1 MKRDLI
7 IALLAILLVAG
18 LTFALDRTIPDK
30 PLTPSQ
36 PFEAKAAG
44 TGKAAVKEGK
54 VVMRV
59 NGEPVTE
66 AEFNAFAQSVPEE
79 QRAFLASN
87 PQGKRMLANEIVKL
101 KMLEQEAARLG
112 VQADPDVKTQI
123 EMTNAQIMAT
133 RALEKIVK
141 PKLEAYVR
149 AEFEKEK
156 KDTINLRHIVV
167 AYSGGQIPARDGS
180 ARPPEQ
186 AMQKARAIVSRLRGG
201 GADFAELA
209 RAESDDQQSSVNGG
223 SLGAVNR
230 AMLPPEIASVIAKLQ
245 PGQVSEPVRTPLG
258 VHIFRTDA
266 PSLDEMRP
274 ALMRRAQQQVVMET
288 IEALQ
293 KQAKVDFDPVFFP
306 PAPQTPAAPPQPR
319 GTLPATQ

>member
-1 MKRDLI
+1 MKKDLP
-7 IALLAILLVAG
+7 IALLAILLVAAV
-18 LTFALDRTIPDK
+18 TFALDRTFPDK
-30 PLTPSQ
+30 PLTPSH
-36 PFEAKAAG
+36 PFEARAAG
-44 TGKAAVKEGK
+44 AGPAAVKEGK

-66 AEFNAFAQSVPEE
+66 AEVNAFAQSVPEE
-79 QRAFLASN
+79 QRAFLSSN

-101 KMLEQEAARLG
+101 KMLEQEARRLG
-112 VQADPDVKTQI
+112 VSGEPEVQTQL
-123 EMTNAQIMAT
+123 EMTSAQIMAS

-149 AEFEKEK
+149 AEFEKER
-156 KDTINLRHIVV
+156 KDSINLRHIVV

-180 ARPPEQ
+180 ARPPAQ
-186 AMQKARAIVSRLRGG
+186 AEQKARAIASRLRGG

-209 RAESDDQQSSVNGG
+209 RAESDDQQTAMNGG

-230 AMLPPEIASVIAKLQ
+230 AMLPPEIATVIAKLQ
-245 PGQVSEPVRTPLG
+245 PGQISDPVRTPLG
-258 VHIFRTDA
+258 YHIFRTDA
-266 PSLDEMRP
+266 PSLEEMRP

-293 KQAKVDFDPVFFP
+293 KQAKVDFDPGFFP
-306 PAPQTPAAPPQPR
+306 PAPQSPAPPRR

>member
-1 MKRDLI
+1 MKKDLV
-7 IALLAILLVAG
+7 IALLVVLLVAG
-18 LTFALDRTIPDK
+18 LTFALDRVRPDL

-36 PFEAKAAG
+36 PFEAAAPG
-44 TGKAAVKEGK
+44 VAKTSVKEGK

-66 AEFNAFAQSVPEE
+66 SEFNAFAQSVPEE

-101 KMLEQEAARLG
+101 KMLEQEASRLG
-112 VQADPDVKTQI
+112 VQADPEVKTQI
-123 EMTNAQIMAT
+123 DMTNAQIMAT

-149 AEFEKEK
+149 AEFEKER

-167 AYSGGQIPARDGS
+167 AYAGGQIPARDGS
-180 ARPPEQ
+180 ARPPAQ
-186 AMQKARAIVSRLRGG
+186 ALLKATEIAKRLRGG
-201 GADFAELA
+201 GADFATLA
-209 RAESDDQQSSVNGG
+209 RAESDDQQSAPNGG

-230 AMLPPEIASVIAKLQ
+230 AQLPPEIASVIAKLQ
-245 PGQVSEPVRTPLG
+245 PGQVSDPVRTPLG
-258 VHIFRTDA
+258 VHIFRSDA

-288 IEALQ
+288 MEALQ
-293 KQAKVDFDPVFFP
+293 KQAKVDLDPGFFP
-306 PAPQTPAAPPQPR
+306 PAQPSPAPPQR

>member
-1 MKRDLI
+1 MKKDLV

-18 LTFALDRTIPDK
+18 VAFALDRVRPDL

-44 TGKAAVKEGK
+44 VGKAAEKEGK

-59 NGEPVTE
+59 NGEAVTE
-66 AEFNAFAQSVPEE
+66 GEFNAFAQSVPEE

-101 KMLEQEAARLG
+101 KMLEQEATRLG
-112 VQADPDVKTQI
+112 VSADPDVKTQL
-123 EMTNAQIMAT
+123 EMTRAQIMAT
-133 RALEKIVK
+133 RALEQIVK

-149 AEFEKEK
+149 AEFEKER

-167 AYSGGQIPARDGS
+167 AYTGGQIPARDGS
-180 ARPPEQ
+180 ARPPAQ
-186 AMQKARAIVSRLRGG
+186 AMQKAQAIATRLRGG
-201 GADFAELA
+201 GADFAALA
-209 RAESDDQQSSVNGG
+209 RSESDDQQSAPNGG

-230 AMLPPEIASVIAKLQ
+230 SMLPPEIASVIAKLQ
-245 PGQVSEPVRTPLG
+245 PGQISEPVQTPLG
-258 VHIFRTDA
+258 VHIFRSDA

-288 IEALQ
+288 MEALQ
-293 KQAKVDFDPVFFP
+293 KQAKVDLDPGFFP
-306 PAPQTPAAPPQPR
+306 PAPQSPSPPQR

>member
-1 MKRDLI
+1 MKRDLT

-18 LTFALDRTIPDK
+18 LTFALERVRPDL

-44 TGKAAVKEGK
+44 VGKVAAKEGK
-54 VVMRV
+54 VVMHV

-66 AEFNAFAQSVPEE
+66 SEFNAFAQSVPEE

-101 KMLEQEAARLG
+101 KMLEQEARRLG
-112 VQADPDVKTQI
+112 VSADPEVQTQI
-123 EMTNAQIMAT
+123 DMTNAQIVAT

-149 AEFEKEK
+149 AEFDKER
-156 KDTINLRHIVV
+156 KDTINLRHIVI
-167 AYSGGQIPARDGS
+167 AHAGGQVPARDGS
-180 ARPPEQ
+180 TRPPEQ
-186 AMQKARAIVSRLRGG
+186 ALQKAQAIAARLRGG

-209 RAESDDQQSSVNGG
+209 RAESDDQQSAANGG
-223 SLGAVNR
+223 SLGPVNR
-230 AMLPPEIASVIAKLQ
+230 AMLPPEIGSVIAKLQ
-245 PGQVSEPVRTPLG
+245 PGQVSDPVRTPLG
-258 VHIFRTDA
+258 VHIFRVDA
-266 PSLDEMRP
+266 PSLEEMRP

-288 IEALQ
+288 MEALQ
-293 KQAKVDFDPVFFP
+293 KQAKVDLDPGFFP
-306 PAPQTPAAPPQPR
+306 PAPQSPAQPQR
-319 GTLPATQ
+319 GTLPGTQ

>member
-1 MKRDLI
+1 MKKDFV
-7 IALLAILLVAG
+7 IALLAILLVTAV
-18 LTFALDRTIPDK
+18 TFALDRTIPDK

-44 TGKAAVKEGK
+44 AGKAAVKEGK

-66 AEFNAFAQSVPEE
+66 GEFNTFAQSVPEE

-87 PQGKRMLANEIVKL
+87 PQGKRMLANEIVKM
-101 KMLEQEAARLG
+101 KMLEQEARRLG
-112 VQADPDVKTQI
+112 VSGDPDVKTQI
-123 EMTNAQIMAT
+123 EMTSAQIMAM

-149 AEFEKEK
+149 AEFEKER
-156 KDTINLRHIVV
+156 KDSINLRHIVV

-180 ARPPEQ
+180 TRPPEQ
-186 AMQKARAIVSRLRGG
+186 AMQKAQTIATRLRGG

-209 RAESDDQQSSVNGG
+209 RAESDDQQTAANGG

-230 AMLPPEIASVIAKLQ
+230 AMLPPEIASVITKLQ
-245 PGQVSEPVRTPLG
+245 PGQISDPVRTPLG
-258 VHIFRTDA
+258 IHIFRTDA
-266 PSLDEMRP
+266 PSLEEMRP

-288 IEALQ
+288 LEELQ
-293 KQAKVDFDPVFFP
+293 KQAKVDFDPGFFP
-306 PAPQTPAAPPQPR
+306 PAQQSPAPPPR